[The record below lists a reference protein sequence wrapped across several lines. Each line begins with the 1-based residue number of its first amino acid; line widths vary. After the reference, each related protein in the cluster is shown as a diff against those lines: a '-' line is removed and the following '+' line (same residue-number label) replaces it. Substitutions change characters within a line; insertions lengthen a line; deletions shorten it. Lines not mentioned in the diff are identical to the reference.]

1 MRWSPLGQDV
11 HVSPDAE
18 DLTGCELSRRF
29 YDAVVAPL
37 LLSHWPGLP
46 HAAARIGAGS
56 EVLGLDDEMSRDHDW
71 GLRLN
76 VLVAQDLCRPVQ
88 ALLDEQ
94 LPETYAGLPV
104 AFAYTGSSEVRHR
117 VEVATPSDFA
127 RSRLGIHP
135 RPAPTTSDWLSFTG
149 QAVLEV
155 TAGPVFTDTDGALTE
170 IRAALEW
177 YPDDLW
183 RYIVACDWMRLDQ
196 EMPLMSRAGDRGDDL
211 GSRVIAA
218 RLVDVAMHLGFMLE
232 RQWPPY
238 AKWRGTAFLRLPRAS
253 AAHGELAAVLQA
265 TTWQQRQMNLA
276 RALDVLASVQGA
288 AGLPSPEPATIGFWE
303 RPYLH
308 TNQELVDD
316 VLDGISD
323 ESVRTLPTGLG
334 SIEQRTSNV
343 DLLVDSHRRRSHIH

>member
-1 MRWSPLGQDV
+1 MP
-11 HVSPDAE
+11 PDPGVVK
-18 DLTGCELSRRF
+18 GCELSRRF
-29 YDAVVAPL
+29 YSDVVGPL
-37 LLSHWPGLP
+37 LLGRWPGLP

-56 EVLGLDDEMSRDHDW
+56 EVLGLDDALSRDHDW

-76 VLVAQDLCRPVQ
+76 VLVAQELCRPVQ
-88 ALLDEQ
+88 ALLEEQ

-104 AFAYTGSSEVRHR
+104 AFAFTGSSEVRHR
-117 VEVATPSDFA
+117 VEVETASEFAT
-127 RSRLGIHP
+127 SRLGIDP
-135 RPAPTTSDWLSFTG
+135 RPSPMTSDWLGFTG

-155 TAGPVFTDTDGALTE
+155 TAGPVFTDTDGSLTE

-183 RYIVACDWMRLDQ
+183 RYLVACDWMRLDQ

-238 AKWRGTAFLRLPRAS
+238 AKWRGTAFRQLPRAS
-253 AAHGELAAVLQA
+253 DAHGELAAVLQA
-265 TTWQQRQMNLA
+265 TTWQKRQSHLA
-276 RALDVLASVQGA
+276 QALEMLVSVQGA
-288 AGLPSPEPATIGFWE
+288 AGLPVPEAATMDFWE

-308 TNQELVDD
+308 TNQELVDR
-316 VLDGISD
+316 VLGEISD
-323 ESVRTLPTGLG
+323 ESVRALPRSLG
-334 SIEQRTSNV
+334 SIEQRTNNV
-343 DLLVDSHRRRSHIH
+343 DLLVDPHRRRAHIH

>member
-1 MRWSPLGQDV
+1 M
-11 HVSPDAE
+11 
-18 DLTGCELSRRF
+18 
-29 YDAVVAPL
+29 
-37 LLSHWPGLP
+37 SH
-46 HAAARIGAGS
+46 
-56 EVLGLDDEMSRDHDW
+56 DHDW

-76 VLVAQDLCRPVQ
+76 VLVAQDLCRPVR

-104 AFAYTGSSEVRHR
+104 AFAFTGSSEVHHR
-117 VEVATPSDFA
+117 VEVDTPSEFA
-127 RSRLGIHP
+127 RSRLGTDP
-135 RPAPTTSDWLSFTG
+135 RPTPMTSDWLGFTG

-155 TAGPVFTDTDGALTE
+155 TAGPVFTDTDGSLTE

-183 RYIVACDWMRLDQ
+183 RYVVACDWARLDQ

-238 AKWRGTAFLRLPRAS
+238 AKWRGTAFGRLPRVSDAQ
-253 AAHGELAAVLQA
+253 GELAAVLRA
-265 TTWQQRQMNLA
+265 TTWQKRQSHLA
-276 RALDVLASVQGA
+276 QALDVLASAQGA
-288 AGLPSPEPATIGFWE
+288 AGLPAPEAATVGFWE

-308 TNQELVDD
+308 TNQELVDR
-316 VLDGISD
+316 VLAEISD
-323 ESVRTLPTGLG
+323 ESVRALPRGLG

-343 DLLVDSHRRRSHIH
+343 DLLVDPHRRRSHIR